1 MSFCLFFLSFK
12 QSYGADGDK
21 MLNVPGEDLP
31 GFYSARKFVGWYNG
45 LPEHA
50 DVSLEE
56 SVAVSVTPFHRH
68 IHTIYGQ

>member
-1 MSFCLFFLSFK
+1 
-12 QSYGADGDK
+12 

-56 SVAVSVTPFHRH
+56 SVTVSVTPFHRH
-68 IHTIYGQ
+68 IHKI